1 MATLHHKLMALHI
14 ATATPVMPEARST
27 LRTLLEATLF
37 AACMAMMLFLLV
49 IVGDA

>member
-1 MATLHHKLMALHI
+1 LATLHHKLMALHI

-37 AACMAMMLFLLV
+37 AAFMAMMLFLLV